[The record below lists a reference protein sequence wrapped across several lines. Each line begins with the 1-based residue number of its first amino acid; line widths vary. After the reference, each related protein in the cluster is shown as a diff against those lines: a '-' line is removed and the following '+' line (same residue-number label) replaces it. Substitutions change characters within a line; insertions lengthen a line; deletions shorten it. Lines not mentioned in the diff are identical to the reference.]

1 MSPPQNC
8 FVRLSHFE
16 EGSLPYVDLYYQT
29 QPDSEANEESRHVL
43 VNREL
48 VNLGLM
54 NWFETTAGST
64 GSATSEAATDAPIV

>member
-1 MSPPQNC
+1 M
-8 FVRLSHFE
+8 
-16 EGSLPYVDLYYQT
+16 DLYYQT
-29 QPDSEANEESRHVL
+29 QTDSETNEESRHVL

-54 NWFETTAGST
+54 NWFETTTGST